1 MEEDQGDQEEAYVNY
16 IFDVEDDETND
27 TNM

>member
-16 IFDVEDDETND
+16 IFDLEDDETND
-27 TNM
+27 TNL